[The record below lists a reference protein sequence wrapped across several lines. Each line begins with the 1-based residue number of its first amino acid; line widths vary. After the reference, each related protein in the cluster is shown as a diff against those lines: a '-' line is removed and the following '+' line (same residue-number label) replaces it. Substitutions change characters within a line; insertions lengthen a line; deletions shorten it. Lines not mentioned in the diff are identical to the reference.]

1 MTGVMRFRC
10 FTAVVAMCAIGL
22 AVSEL
27 VQGARVNVW
36 VVLVFGCILVFA
48 EHQDV
53 SITEQTSF
61 SAGLMVATA
70 GVVAGADSGSAVLTG
85 LAIGAFAG
93 FEISQMRA
101 REYSKM
107 IFNGCVY
114 ALATAAAGWVIG
126 VAGVAGAAWQLAV
139 VGAVAAACFFT
150 VNLLLVILS
159 ISIETREG
167 LRPLLVGFLPDAWHV
182 LPFGVL
188 GVFLGRLYIDF
199 GAAVVI
205 LFISPIFVAR
215 SAFASYTALRYQQE
229 STLRTLI
236 GALEAKDPYTAGHAE
251 RVARYAQFVGEDAR
265 FTPGRLE
272 RLRYAA
278 LMHDIGKLIVPNR
291 LLNKRGRLTE
301 EEFAIVQKHED
312 VTVELLR
319 RIDFLA
325 PVAPTVHGEAMQ
337 YVPDARDA
345 PIEPF
350 IIAATDAYDAMT
362 SSRSYR
368 KALPQEEAFEE
379 LRRNAGT
386 QFHPDVVAVL
396 IAAIEKRGE
405 RHGAGFEVDA
415 VHADAPEAGTGS
427 AGLGHLESDDAPAA
441 RESNG

>member
-1 MTGVMRFRC
+1 MSGVVRFRI
-10 FTAVVAMCAIGL
+10 FTGFVACAAVAL
-22 AVSEL
+22 AATEIQS
-27 VQGARVNVW
+27 GARVNLF
-36 VVLVFGCILVFA
+36 VVLLFGCILVFA

-70 GVVAGADSGSAVLTG
+70 GVVAGAASGSSVLTG

-93 FEISQMRA
+93 VEISQIKG
-101 REYSKM
+101 REYAKM
-107 IFNGCVY
+107 LFNGCVY
-114 ALATAAAGWVIG
+114 ALATAAAGSIVAVFG
-126 VAGVAGAAWQLAV
+126 VAGSPWELAL
-139 VGAVAAACFFT
+139 VGAVAAACFFV
-150 VNLLLVILS
+150 VNLLLVIVS

-182 LPFGVL
+182 LPYGIL
-188 GVFLGRLYIDF
+188 GVFLGRLYLDF
-199 GAAVVI
+199 GAAVVV

-215 SAFASYTALRYQQE
+215 SAFASYAALRDQQE

-251 RVARYAQFVGEDAR
+251 RVARYAQYVGEDAR

-301 EEFAIVQKHED
+301 EEFAVVQKHED

-325 PVAPTVHGEAMQ
+325 PVAPTVHGEAMH

-368 KALPQEEAFEE
+368 KALPQAEAFAE
-379 LRRNAGT
+379 LRANAGT

-396 IAAIEKRGE
+396 IEAIERRGE
-405 RHGAGFEVDA
+405 RHGAGFETDV
-415 VHADAPEAGTGS
+415 VHTDAPETGTGS
-427 AGLGHLESDDAPAA
+427 AGLGHLDSDAPRAA
-441 RESNG
+441 GDAGA